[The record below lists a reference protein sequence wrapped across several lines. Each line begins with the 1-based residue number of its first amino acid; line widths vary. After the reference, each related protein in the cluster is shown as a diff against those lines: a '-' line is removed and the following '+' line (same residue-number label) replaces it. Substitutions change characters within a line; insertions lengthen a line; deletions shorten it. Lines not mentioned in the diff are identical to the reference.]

1 MPIEITVLGA
11 GREVGRAAIHVKN
24 LKDESAVLLDY
35 GVSFDEE
42 DRPLFPLA
50 VSPSKLKAVL
60 VTHAHL
66 DHVGAVPFL
75 YISARPLLIMSRLTA
90 KLSKLMIEDMIKIS
104 GYFLPY
110 EYPELIAMLENVKP
124 IEIGETLEIDNIRIE
139 SINAGHI
146 PGSIM
151 FKITMGEKSILYT
164 GDINTIDTRLIKGL
178 KPQNIDADILI
189 IESTYGLY
197 DHPERSRVEELFID
211 TVKSVIEDG
220 GNVLVPAFSLGRA
233 QEILTLLIERL
244 PNANVYYD
252 GMAKEILN
260 ILLEHRE
267 YINRYDLLLKVYE
280 RFIAVDKTTLRKKI
294 CKEGGNIIVAP
305 AGMLKGGPALY
316 YIRRLGDN
324 PRNAIILV
332 SYQAPSTPGRKL
344 LTNGVIE
351 EGGSRIRAKL
361 YWFDFSSHAG
371 STGLF
376 NVVKSI
382 KNVEKVLLV
391 HGNDDSIYTL
401 GYRIKDEL
409 GIEFEAP
416 ANGQT
421 ILIK

>member
-1 MPIEITVLGA
+1 MSIEITVLGA
-11 GREVGRAAIHVKN
+11 GREVGRAAIYVKN
-24 LKDESAVLLDY
+24 FKDESTVLLDY

-42 DRPLFPLA
+42 DKPLFPLT

-75 YISARPLLIMSRLTA
+75 YISARPPLIMSKLTA

-110 EYPELIAMLENVKP
+110 EYPELMTMLENVKP
-124 IEIGETLEIDNIRIE
+124 IEIGEVLDINNIRIE
-139 SINAGHI
+139 TINAGHI

-151 FKITMGEKSILYT
+151 FKIIIGEKSILYT
-164 GDINTIDTRLIKGL
+164 GDINTIDTRLIKGF
-178 KPQNIDADILI
+178 KPQNIDANILI
-189 IESTYGLY
+189 MESTYGLY
-197 DHPERSRVEELFID
+197 DHPERNRVEELFIE
-211 TVKSVIEDG
+211 TVRSIIEDG

-233 QEILTLLIERL
+233 QEILALLVERL

-260 ILLEHRE
+260 IFLEHRE

-280 RFIAVDKTTLRKKI
+280 RFVAVDRTTLRKKI

-316 YIRRLGDN
+316 YLRRLGDN
-324 PRNAIILV
+324 SKNAIILV

-344 LTNGVIE
+344 LTSGVIE
-351 EGGSRIRAKL
+351 EGGPRIKAKL

-371 STGLF
+371 STELF

-382 KNVEKVLLV
+382 KNIEKVLLV
-391 HGNDDSIYTL
+391 HGNDDSIYAL
-401 GYRIKDEL
+401 GYRIRDEL

-416 ANGQT
+416 GNGQT
-421 ILIK
+421 ISLQ